1 MSAQIYTFK
10 ITYADCDDR
19 IWRIAEV
26 SSNYTLA
33 DLGYM
38 ILATFDTMAYHMFEM
53 KYKNTTYLLSEED
66 FSDLPRDDDD
76 KYELLWQNK
85 VGTLKMSIGDKIEM
99 TYDWGCCQV
108 FVIDLI
114 RIDDMPKGH
123 GRAYPK
129 ILDGAGTGIVDDM
142 PADEL
147 LEAIERIDKGGH
159 SEIYYSSTG
168 FDNPPE
174 WDYRNYAIDL
184 DNALLKGMIE
194 RIRDSYE
201 NYEE

>member
-99 TYDWGCCQV
+99 TYAA
-108 FVIDLI
+108 I
-114 RIDDMPKGH
+114 PKFI
-123 GRAYPK
+123 
-129 ILDGAGTGIVDDM
+129 ILAQALTILLNGIT
-142 PADEL
+142 
-147 LEAIERIDKGGH
+147 
-159 SEIYYSSTG
+159 EITQ
-168 FDNPPE
+168 
-174 WDYRNYAIDL
+174 
-184 DNALLKGMIE
+184 
-194 RIRDSYE
+194 
-201 NYEE
+201 